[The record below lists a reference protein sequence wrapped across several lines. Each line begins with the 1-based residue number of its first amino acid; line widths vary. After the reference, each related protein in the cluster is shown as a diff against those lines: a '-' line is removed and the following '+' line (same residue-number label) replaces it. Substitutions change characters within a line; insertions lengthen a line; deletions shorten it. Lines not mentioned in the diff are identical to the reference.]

1 MKLSR
6 GEAEVLRYADEIT
19 RRLEGGEKYA
29 VIHRDLVER
38 GGVSLGVSAFRELSK
53 RLPRLDNLSVSRLF
67 GEAPCSHPIR
77 VIPITGKVAA

>member
-19 RRLEGGEKYA
+19 RRLEDGEKYA

-38 GGVSLGVSAFRELSK
+38 GGVSLGVDSFRELSK

-67 GEAPCSHPIR
+67 GEAPYPHPIR